1 MYNIVD
7 LKWNYI
13 VMVFFFYLN
22 VCNIWKYIL
31 VYVYVLN
38 IYWYIGN
45 MIGLLKYVNM
55 IKGLF

>member
-45 MIGLLKYVNM
+45 MIGLLK
-55 IKGLF
+55 

>member
-45 MIGLLKYVNM
+45 IIGLLKYVNM
-55 IKGLF
+55 IKGFF

>member
-1 MYNIVD
+1 MYNIIV

>member
-55 IKGLF
+55 IKGFF